1 MKSRCIADQEV
12 DMGTLS
18 PRGRLSAFLPVLT
31 GCLLLSGCASETLF
45 QSSFN
50 SSAVG
55 VPPAANQATG
65 TVTLAGTPGSVEVVV
80 APTNA
85 TPPQPTGNW
94 VKVSRAK
101 GLGNPVNVMLCHL
114 RPLRGDGTYSL
125 LAVLYIPSG
134 SGLATVE
141 FATSSQAGAPN
152 FGFLHLDFLE
162 NNKVR
167 INDDN
172 AQVFGT
178 FTRNQM
184 FTLAV
189 TLQITASSATA
200 NVQLLGGS
208 AASGSMEGIN
218 IVRPG
223 FPLSLARQFG
233 TVKFSMGSDWSG
245 FFDVTDI
252 IVTRKE

>member
-1 MKSRCIADQEV
+1 
-12 DMGTLS
+12 MGTLAS
-18 PRGRLSAFLPVLT
+18 PRGRLIAFLPVLA

-45 QSSFN
+45 QSSF
-50 SSAVG
+50 SSNAVG
-55 VPPAANQATG
+55 APPATNQATG
-65 TVTLAGTPGSVEVVV
+65 TVTLEGTQGSVEVVGP
-80 APTNA
+80 PTNT
-85 TPPQPTGNW
+85 TPPQPTDNW
-94 VKVSRAK
+94 VKISRTA
-101 GLGNPVNVMLCHL
+101 GPGNPVNVMLCHL
-114 RPLRGDGTYSL
+114 TPLRGDGTYSL

-141 FATSSQAGAPN
+141 FATSSQAGVPN

-172 AQVFGT
+172 GKIFGT

-184 FTLAV
+184 FTLAA
-189 TLQITASSATA
+189 TLHITASSATA
-200 NVQLLGGS
+200 DLQLLGGA
-208 AASGSMEGIN
+208 AASGSMEGVN

-233 TVKFSMGSDWSG
+233 TVKFYMGADWSG

-252 IVTRKE
+252 LVTRKQQ